1 MTSDLERKHHVDFTS
16 AIADIM
22 LAYGQLLDMHPLRA
36 NARPSPVPAAA
47 GVYLLSEPNLH
58 LYVGRT
64 RNLRRRLRDHSSPS
78 ANHHQATLAI
88 KIARIETQH
97 DKPTYQSA
105 GSTTDLLS
113 SSSTFR
119 TAFDDAKAR
128 IRAMQVRY
136 VEEQEPVRQALLE
149 IYAAVELG
157 TYYNSFETT

>member
-1 MTSDLERKHHVDFTS
+1 MTSDPERKHRVDFAS
-16 AIADIM
+16 AIADIK
-22 LAYGQLLDMHPLRA
+22 LAYEQLLDMYPLRA
-36 NARPSPVPAAA
+36 DVRPSPVPAAA
-47 GVYLLSEPNLH
+47 GVYLLSEPNEH

-78 ANHHQATLAI
+78 GSHHQATLAI
-88 KIARIETQH
+88 KIARNETGQN
-97 DKPTYQSA
+97 KPTYQSA
-105 GSTTDLLS
+105 GSTADLLA
-113 SSSTFR
+113 SSSTFS

-136 VEEQEPVRQALLE
+136 VEEREPVRQALLE